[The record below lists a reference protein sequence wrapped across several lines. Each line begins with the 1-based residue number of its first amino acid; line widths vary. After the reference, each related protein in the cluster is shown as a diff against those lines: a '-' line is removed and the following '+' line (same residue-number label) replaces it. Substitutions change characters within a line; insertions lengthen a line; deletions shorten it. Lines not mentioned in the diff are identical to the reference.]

1 MFNLGDL
8 VVVTEALCIPT
19 GNQTPTPTLKQGAK
33 GVVVKSENKENG
45 CYSVAFGDRVV
56 YVKKDFLKKFE

>member
-8 VVVTEALCIPT
+8 VIVTDTLCIPT
-19 GNQTPTPTLKQGAK
+19 GNQTPTPQIKEGSK
-33 GVVVKSENKENG
+33 GIVISSGNDWSG
-45 CYSVAFGDRVV
+45 CYYIAFGDKIV